1 MSEDPNRTTPPD
13 RETPDLK
20 EELREMSQQLEHAFR
35 AVIASERTR
44 QLQRDLAAGVR
55 EITAQVRTA
64 VDKIQHDPRVQ
75 QAEERGR
82 EALEDLRET
91 KLAQELQE
99 ALVTGI
105 QTLNVQLR
113 RLAERL
119 EHEGKT
125 TPDAST
131 PSQQVPIDQPP
142 PATGETRKLDE

>member
-13 RETPDLK
+13 REAVDLK
-20 EELREMSQQLEHAFR
+20 EELREMGQQLEQAFR

-55 EITAQVRTA
+55 EITSQVRTA
-64 VDKIQHDPRVQ
+64 VGNIQQDPRVR

-82 EALEDLRET
+82 EALDDLRET

-99 ALVTGI
+99 ALVSGI
-105 QTLNVQLR
+105 QTLNAQLR
-113 RLAERL
+113 RLVERMDQ
-119 EHEGKT
+119 EGEA
-125 TPDAST
+125 TPGT
-131 PSQQVPIDQPP
+131 PTQQVPIDQEP